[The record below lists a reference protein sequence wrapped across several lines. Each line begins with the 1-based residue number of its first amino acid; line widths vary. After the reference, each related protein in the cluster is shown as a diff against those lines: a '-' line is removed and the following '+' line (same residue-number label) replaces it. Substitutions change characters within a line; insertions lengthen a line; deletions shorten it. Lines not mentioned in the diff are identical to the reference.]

1 MTILFGL
8 IIFLRTLYFVFC
20 WDLFVLVIFSFF
32 AHPLQHH
39 LPLLLVMSLSFDF
52 NSSLLIVSVVQML
65 YKVIWFSSKIKNRRR
80 WWNIETA
87 SFTEKEIETETEKGR
102 SSCKESMFNLCICYW
117 ICFGHC
123 VMMSWIFPG
132 GWREK
137 WGNKYCWGIQ
147 NWQETTYQT
156 SWFGPS
162 WG

>member
-1 MTILFGL
+1 
-8 IIFLRTLYFVFC
+8 
-20 WDLFVLVIFSFF
+20 
-32 AHPLQHH
+32 
-39 LPLLLVMSLSFDF
+39 MSLSFGF

-80 WWNIETA
+80 WWNVETA
-87 SFTEKEIETETEKGR
+87 SFTEKEIETKTEKGW

-117 ICFGHC
+117 ICFGHWL
-123 VMMSWIFPG
+123 MMSWIFPG

-162 WG
+162 WGEIIAGKFWILTILFLSNTMLHYESSWDHWKNLTLWALNG